1 MASMSAT
8 RSAFACAAGGFV
20 ELVGQIQE
28 PQWHLEGLGV
38 WDVRALVGHSAR
50 ALSTLETYLNNP
62 PTNQAIED
70 LFIDSPAEYFLLALG
85 DGSDPKQRQIQD
97 EAIAERGRE
106 AGRDLGTSPIE
117 TVSSLAS
124 RVLALVE
131 SVKDDRLL
139 TVPAGV
145 ISFANYL
152 PTRTF
157 ELSVHSLDIA
167 QALQLEPPVILTDAI
182 TASLELAA
190 QIGALRCDVPELLR
204 LLTGRRTQLSPFS
217 VL

>member
-1 MASMSAT
+1 MVSMSAT
-8 RSAFACAAGGFV
+8 KSAFACATDGFV
-20 ELVGQIQE
+20 ELVGQIQD
-28 PQWHLEGLGV
+28 PQWHLPGLGV

-50 ALSTLETYLNNP
+50 ALVTLETYLNNP
-62 PTNQAIED
+62 LSEGSLIE
-70 LFIDSPAEYFLLALG
+70 SPAAYFRLMLG

-106 AGRDLGTSPIE
+106 AGRDLGANPIE
-117 TVSSLAS
+117 MISSLAS
-124 RVLALVE
+124 RVLVLVE
-131 SVKDDRLL
+131 GVKDDRLL
-139 TVPAGV
+139 TIPAGV

-167 QALQLEPPVILTDAI
+167 QALQLELPVVLTDAI
-182 TASLELAA
+182 AASLELAA
-190 QIGALRCDVPELLR
+190 QIGALRSDAPELLR
-204 LLTGRRTQLSPFS
+204 LLTGRRTQGGSLS

>member
-1 MASMSAT
+1 
-8 RSAFACAAGGFV
+8 GFV
-20 ELVGQIQE
+20 ELVGQIQD
-28 PQWHLEGLGV
+28 PQWHLPGLGV

-50 ALSTLETYLNNP
+50 ALVTLETYLNNP
-62 PTNQAIED
+62 LSEGSLIE
-70 LFIDSPAEYFLLALG
+70 SPAAYFRLMLG

-106 AGRDLGTSPIE
+106 AGRDLGANPIE
-117 TVSSLAS
+117 MISSLAS
-124 RVLALVE
+124 RVLVLVE
-131 SVKDDRLL
+131 GVKDDRLL
-139 TVPAGV
+139 TIPAGV

-167 QALQLEPPVILTDAI
+167 QALQLELPVVLTDAI
-182 TASLELAA
+182 AASLELAA
-190 QIGALRCDVPELLR
+190 QIGALRSDAPELLR
-204 LLTGRRTQLSPFS
+204 LLTGRRTQGGSLS